1 MNAPQP
7 DTNEP
12 PIEIYLDQDFSTQ
25 NETESPSS
33 IRRPTFSYE
42 AEQSV
47 LGAILLDNAIMDHIA
62 DLLVPQDF
70 YVGAHRVTFQAMLTL
85 LDRGDPADPVILKQY
100 LEKNNE
106 LEAVGGPGYF
116 ARLIDTVPA
125 TANAKAYAHLVRDKA
140 ILRALA
146 STASSIADDIY
157 RSTTQPID
165 ELLDTAEQRIFAVGE
180 SRTQRRSNYADLKS
194 ILPPIFDRLNLLMSR
209 QEAVTGVPTG
219 FTDMDRLL
227 AGLQKSDLL
236 ILAGRPA
243 MGKTALVMNL
253 AANTALDHQT
263 PVAVF
268 SLEMSKEQLTTRLL
282 SCTARVDAQGLRT
295 GKIRDEDYDK
305 LVHAAQ
311 ELSQAPIYID
321 DSPSLSIMTLRAKAR
336 RLKRERG
343 IQLLIVDYLQ
353 LMQGESNQENR
364 VQEISQISRGLKG
377 LAKELD
383 IPVLALSQLSRKV
396 EERPNKRPLLSDLR
410 ESGSIEQDAD
420 IVMFVYREEVYKEND
435 PSLAGLAELIVAKQ
449 RNGPTG
455 TVRLT
460 FQKQY
465 TRFENHAS
473 TDYMA
478 HHGG

>member
-1 MNAPQP
+1 MDSYPYA
-7 DTNEP
+7 DDGDE
-12 PIEIYLDQDFSTQ
+12 
-25 NETESPSS
+25 ETITPLRRAAYSP
-33 IRRPTFSYE
+33 E

-47 LGAILLDNAIMDHIA
+47 LGAILLDNSVMDHVA
-62 DLLVPQDF
+62 DILVPEDF
-70 YVGAHRVTFQAMLTL
+70 YVGANRVAFQAMLAL
-85 LDRGDPADPVILKQY
+85 LDRGEPADPIILKQY

-106 LEAVGGPGYF
+106 LDAVGGAGYF

-125 TANAKAYAHLVRDKA
+125 TANAKAYAHLVRDKS
-140 ILRALA
+140 ILRTLA
-146 STASSIADDIY
+146 HAASSIAEDVY
-157 RSTTQPID
+157 RDTTLPVDQ
-165 ELLDTAEQRIFAVGE
+165 LLDMAEHRIFAVGE
-180 SRTQRRSNYADLKS
+180 SRLQRRSNYFDLKT
-194 ILPPIFDRLNLLMSR
+194 ILPPIFERLERLMSR
-209 QEAVTGVPTG
+209 QEAITGVATG
-219 FTDMDRLL
+219 FTDLDRLL

-243 MGKTALVMNL
+243 MGKTALVMNM
-253 AANTALDHQT
+253 AANAAMLHSA
-263 PVAVF
+263 PVAIF

-282 SCTARVDAQGLRT
+282 SATARVDAQGLRT
-295 GKIRDEDYDK
+295 GKIRDEDYNK

-311 ELSQAPIYID
+311 ELSQAPLYID
-321 DSPSLSIMTLRAKAR
+321 DSPNLSIMSLRSKAR
-336 RLKRERG
+336 RLKRDKG

-353 LMQGESNQENR
+353 LMQADGNQDNR

-396 EERPNKRPLLSDLR
+396 EERPNKKPMLSDLR

-420 IVMFVYREEVYKEND
+420 IVLFVFREEVYKEND
-435 PSLAGLAELIVAKQ
+435 PSLAGLAEIIIAKQ

-465 TRFENHAS
+465 TRFDNHAS
-473 TDYMA
+473 TEYMTS
-478 HHGG
+478 HGG

>member
-1 MNAPQP
+1 M
-7 DTNEP
+7 
-12 PIEIYLDQDFSTQ
+12 
-25 NETESPSS
+25 
-33 IRRPTFSYE
+33 RRPVYSHE

-47 LGAILLDNAIMDHIA
+47 LGAILLDNAIMDHVA
-62 DLLVPQDF
+62 DLLVPEDF
-70 YVGAHRVTFQAMLTL
+70 YVGAHRVAFAAMLAI
-85 LDRGDPADPVILKQY
+85 LDRGEPADPLILKQY

-106 LEAVGGPGYF
+106 LDAVGGAGYF

-125 TANAKAYAHLVRDKA
+125 TANAKAYAHLVRDKS

-146 STASSIADDIY
+146 QTATAIAEEVYEEGTARPVD
-157 RSTTQPID
+157 Q
-165 ELLDTAEQRIFAVGE
+165 LLENAEQRIFAVGE
-180 SRTQRRSNYADLKS
+180 SRSRRRSTYADLKS
-194 ILPPIFDRLNLLMSR
+194 ILPPIFERLDKLIAR
-209 QEAVTGVPTG
+209 QESITGVPTG
-219 FTDMDRLL
+219 FTDLDRLL

-243 MGKTALVMNL
+243 MGKTSLVMNM
-253 AANTALDHQT
+253 AINAALDHQV

-268 SLEMSKEQLTTRLL
+268 SLEMSREQLTTRLL
-282 SCTARVDAQGLRT
+282 ASTARVDAQGLRT
-295 GKIRDEDYDK
+295 GRLRDEEYHK

-311 ELSQAPIYID
+311 DLSQAPVYID
-321 DSPSLSIMTLRAKAR
+321 DSPSLSIMSLRAKAR
-336 RLKRERG
+336 RMKREKG
-343 IQLLIVDYLQ
+343 IGFLVVDYLQ
-353 LMQGESNQENR
+353 LMQGEDTQENR

-377 LAKELD
+377 VARELN

-396 EERPNKRPLLSDLR
+396 EERPNKRPILSDLR

-435 PSLAGLAELIVAKQ
+435 PSLAGLAEVIVAKQ

-460 FQKQY
+460 FQKQF

-473 TDYMA
+473 TDYVA
-478 HHGG
+478 RHE